1 MKKENANVD
10 EKKPVPVAPDK
21 QAPVKSG
28 KPASRPGKAR
38 EKKHSEDVQLPVLVE
53 FAYSLSAIGV
63 VLAALIVAI
72 VSIVKGASLID
83 LVIRT
88 GVTILVI
95 GGLLILA
102 SWQISA
108 GVLKAGLAEIEEEE
122 KKQELEKSKEAQE
135 SEEQENTALEV
146 L

>member
-21 QAPVKSG
+21 QRPVKSG
-28 KPASRPGKAR
+28 KPASKAR
-38 EKKHSEDVQLPVLVE
+38 QPKEKKDSGDVRLPVLVE
-53 FAYSLSAIGV
+53 FAYSISAIV
-63 VLAALIVAI
+63 VILASLIVAI
-72 VSIVKGASLID
+72 ISIVKGASLSD

-95 GGLLILA
+95 GGLLTLV

-108 GVLKAGLAEIEEEE
+108 GVLRASLAEIEEEQE
-122 KKQELEKSKEAQE
+122 LKKSKETQELEEK
-135 SEEQENTALEV
+135 ENTALEV

>member
-21 QAPVKSG
+21 KQAPVKSG
-28 KPASRPGKAR
+28 KSTSRPRQPKI
-38 EKKHSEDVQLPVLVE
+38 KQDTEDVKLPVLVE
-53 FAYSLSAIGV
+53 FAYSISAIV
-63 VLAALIVAI
+63 VILAGLIVALI
-72 VSIVKGASLID
+72 SIVKGASLID
-83 LVIRT
+83 LVVRT

-95 GGLLILA
+95 GGLVILV

-108 GVLKAGLAEIEEEE
+108 GVLKAGLAEIKEQ
-122 KKQELEKSKEAQE
+122 QELEKSKETQE
-135 SEEQENTALEV
+135 LEEKENTALEV

>member
-1 MKKENANVD
+1 MKKEKANVD

-21 QAPVKSG
+21 LIPVKSG
-28 KPASRPGKAR
+28 KSASKSRQPKV
-38 EKKHSEDVQLPVLVE
+38 KKDSGDVHLPVLVE
-53 FAYSLSAIGV
+53 SAYSISAIV
-63 VLAALIVAI
+63 VILASLIVTI
-72 VSIVKGASLID
+72 ISVVKGASLVD

-95 GGLLILA
+95 GGLLTLV

-108 GVLKAGLAEIEEEE
+108 GVLKASLAEIEEEQE
-122 KKQELEKSKEAQE
+122 LKKSKETQELEEK
-135 SEEQENTALEV
+135 ENTALEV